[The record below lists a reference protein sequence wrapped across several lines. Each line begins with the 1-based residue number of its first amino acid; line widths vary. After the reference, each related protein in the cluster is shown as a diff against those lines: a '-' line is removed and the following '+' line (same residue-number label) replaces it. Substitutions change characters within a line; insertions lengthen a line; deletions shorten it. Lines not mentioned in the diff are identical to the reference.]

1 MVISCGIFFV
11 KRRTKIMKIIKNIN
25 NNFAIAIDGNGNRLI
40 VSGKGIGFGSV
51 PREITNLTIIN
62 RSFYEVDEA
71 YISMINDIP
80 EDIIYISTCIV
91 DKARE
96 KIDKSIGSN
105 IVFTLAEHLN
115 FCIQRYQKNMNIKL
129 PIVHDVQHLFEKEYE
144 IGEYGLKLI
153 REKKKIFLPK
163 DEAAYIALHVVNAE
177 EQERSENLDDDEII
191 GEITQIVEREFKLI
205 INKDNFNYSRFVS
218 HMHYL
223 IKRGKLQ
230 YLSETDN
237 AEIFDEIKQGYP
249 KIYECSNK
257 VREYLDK
264 TLKMKLND
272 EEQLYLMLHINR
284 LCIREDCNQ

>member
-1 MVISCGIFFV
+1 
-11 KRRTKIMKIIKNIN
+11 MKIIKNIN
-25 NNFAIAIDGNGNRLI
+25 NNFAIALDGNENRLI

-51 PREITNLTIIN
+51 PREITDLTIIN
-62 RSFYEVDEA
+62 RSFYDVDEI

-80 EDIIYISTCIV
+80 EDIIRISSCIV

-96 KIDKSIGSN
+96 KIDKSISSN
-105 IVFTLAEHLN
+105 IVFTLADHLN
-115 FCIQRYQKNMNIKL
+115 FCIRRHQKNMNIKL
-129 PIVHDVQHLFEKEYE
+129 PIIYDVQHLFEKEYE

-153 REKKKIFLPK
+153 REEKKIFLPK
-163 DEAAYIALHVVNAE
+163 DEAAYIALLIINSE
-177 EQERSENLDDDEII
+177 EQEKSERSDDDEII
-191 GEITQIVEREFKLI
+191 EKITKIVEKELDLC

-230 YLSETDN
+230 CLTESNN
-237 AEIFDEIKQGYP
+237 AGIFDEIKQGYQ
-249 KIYECSNK
+249 KTYECSNK
-257 VREYLDK
+257 VSEYLNK
-264 TLKMKLND
+264 VLKIELND